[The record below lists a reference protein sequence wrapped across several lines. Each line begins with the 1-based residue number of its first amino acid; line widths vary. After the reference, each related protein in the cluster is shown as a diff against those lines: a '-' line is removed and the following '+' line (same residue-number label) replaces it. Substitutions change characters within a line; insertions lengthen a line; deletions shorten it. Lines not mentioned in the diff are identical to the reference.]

1 MKNEPVIL
9 NTSDEAAK
17 LVTITGWVSRQG
29 VFYGPDER
37 TARYAGATH
46 LACQQCGTPHEK
58 MWTLCNGCR
67 DLADIA
73 RFEKLERKPW
83 DGETPVCI
91 YRGDD
96 YFFDLESFLDWCADN
111 DIKPEEV
118 MLVHCEPHYASQV
131 DESHWSDELPDEDH
145 GGDGCLPS
153 ELQDALDE
161 FNAKIRAYKEPL
173 SWWPSNIAVDQQSLK
188 ELAA

>member
-1 MKNEPVIL
+1 MKSEPIIL

-29 VFYGPDER
+29 VFYGNDER

-46 LACQQCGTPHEK
+46 LACKQCGTPHDK

-83 DGETPVCI
+83 DGVTPVCV

-96 YFFDLESFLDWCADN
+96 YFFDVDSFLDWCADN
-111 DIKPEEV
+111 DVKPEEA
-118 MLVHCEPHYASQV
+118 MLVHCEPHFARGI
-131 DESHWSDELPDEDH
+131 DMDHWYDELPQ
-145 GGDGCLPS
+145 DGELPA
-153 ELQDALDE
+153 ELAQALDE
-161 FNAKIRAYKEPL
+161 FNAKISAYKEPL
-173 SWWPSNIAVDQQSLK
+173 SWGPSKVAVDQQSLK
-188 ELAA
+188 ELAT